1 MGQKKNLHTLCPT
14 SSCCFTKGQN
24 KQDKICPIH
33 SSKETGVRNVTH
45 PSPSN
50 STMWPGAAQPRTETP
65 EAGTPACAR
74 VPGSPSLHSMLVSR
88 ESQTWFHFWTV
99 GLVAFIFSDRRS
111 GVRQGGL
118 GAHNSPTLL
127 PAHWLL
133 RGAAVALS
141 LGARSAPWHITP
153 SNLILRRQWC
163 AGRPSPPPQPQEARL
178 QPGVSLGP

>member
-33 SSKETGVRNVTH
+33 SCKETGVRNVTH

-65 EAGTPACAR
+65 EAGAPACAR

-88 ESQTWFHFWTV
+88 ESQT
-99 GLVAFIFSDRRS
+99 GFIS
-111 GVRQGGL
+111 GQW
-118 GAHNSPTLL
+118 A
-127 PAHWLL
+127 WLL
-133 RGAAVALS
+133 SSS
-141 LGARSAPWHITP
+141 LTEGQGYVR
-153 SNLILRRQWC
+153 
-163 AGRPSPPPQPQEARL
+163 ED
-178 QPGVSLGP
+178 